1 MATKAATYA
10 TVLPDDTPMYDPYQ
24 NQQQQQQ
31 QSRQPREQ
39 SREQRPVD
47 ARNAPAHVAIDIDPK
62 SPGPAAVAPV
72 TDKEQLLNKHIST
85 NKTLTYGLLFIVALL
100 LIVIGY
106 QVFQQRKLT
115 AEIPMVQQN
124 PATSGDDPPDA
135 SLMRPLAA
143 GQQSQPELPYPNT
156 WSGGRVDA
164 RSASS
169 SDASGFAKPPEIA
182 RREQE
187 NQAAR
192 EAHRNDR
199 ILKQSQHKSSAQSS
213 GQPGKSAMSRRQGH
227 TDEDDRRRLD
237 TIIEENDPGDDSVHE
252 RTRAIIAEQL
262 RQDRDNDARDESLG
276 TGSIDVVDADT
287 AARRD
292 LRKAEMRAS
301 PLQDERDEAL
311 VEQDTVEDVDEDAM
325 SVATAPINATTLHPI
340 VVLCSQVLATGT
352 RAGQECQRECKPG
365 NTKCNSHLA
374 RVKK

>member
-1 MATKAATYA
+1 
-10 TVLPDDTPMYDPYQ
+10 MYDPYQ
-24 NQQQQQQ
+24 QQPQ
-31 QSRQPREQ
+31 RPREQ
-39 SREQRPVD
+39 SQMRDASQR
-47 ARNAPAHVAIDIDPK
+47 PAHVAIDIDPK
-62 SPGPAAVAPV
+62 VPGPAAVAPV

-115 AEIPMVQQN
+115 AEIPAVQQN
-124 PATSGDDPPDA
+124 PATSGDDPP
-135 SLMRPLAA
+135 RNIPE
-143 GQQSQPELPYPNT
+143 QPELPYPNT
-156 WSGGRVDA
+156 G
-164 RSASS
+164 
-169 SDASGFAKPPEIA
+169 SGFAKPQEIT

-199 ILKQSQHKSSAQSS
+199 ILKQSQHKSSAQST
-213 GQPGKSAMSRRQGH
+213 GRPNKSAMSRRQGY

-237 TIIEENDPGDDSVHE
+237 TIVEENDPGDDQVHE

-262 RQDRDNDARDESLG
+262 RQDAENDVRDESLG
-276 TGSIDVVDADT
+276 TGSADVIDADT

-292 LRKAEMRAS
+292 LRRAELERS

-311 VEQDTVEDVDEDAM
+311 IEQKNVDDIDEDAM
-325 SVATAPINATTLHPI
+325 DSATAPI
-340 VVLCSQVLATGT
+340 VVLCSQVLASGT

-374 RVKK
+374 RTRK